1 MLFGYRQIPKDN
13 SKKIHIKIDS
23 TNISRVETTKF
34 LGVIIDEKLKWQR
47 HTSYVALKLAK
58 SLGRYT

>member
-1 MLFGYRQIPKDN
+1 MLFGYKRIPKDD
-13 SKKIHIKIDS
+13 SKDFHIKIDC

-34 LGVIIDEKLKWQR
+34 LGVIIDEKLKWQ
-47 HTSYVALKLAK
+47 HHISYVALKLAK